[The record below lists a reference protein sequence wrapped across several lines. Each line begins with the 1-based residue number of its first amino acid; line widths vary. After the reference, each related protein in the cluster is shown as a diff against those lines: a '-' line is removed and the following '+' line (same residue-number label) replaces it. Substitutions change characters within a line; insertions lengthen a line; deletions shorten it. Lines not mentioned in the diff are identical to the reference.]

1 MFDIFPANRPMTLP
15 LFDDDGAAPAPAGA
29 VTHLGARAVV
39 LRGAALSH
47 LPAVWP
53 ALQAV
58 VAQAGFRHM
67 ATPGGRAMQ
76 VALTNCG
83 ALGWVSDARGYRY
96 SAQDPATGQPWPALP
111 APFLALA
118 QSAAA
123 QAGFDGFAP
132 DACLI
137 NRYTPGT
144 RLSLHQDRDE
154 RDFGQ
159 PIVSVSLG
167 LPAVFLW
174 GGLQRADRPQRVP
187 LFHGD
192 VVVWGGADRLRFHGV
207 APVPEG
213 THPLT
218 GAARINFTFRR
229 AG

>member
-1 MFDIFPANRPMTLP
+1 MTLP
-15 LFDDDGAAPAPAGA
+15 LFDDDEAAPAPAGA
-29 VTHLGARAVV
+29 VTHLGAQAVV
-39 LRGAALSH
+39 LRGAALAH

-96 SAQDPATGQPWPALP
+96 STHDPATGLPWPALP

-137 NRYTPGT
+137 NRYAPGT

-154 RDFGQ
+154 HDFGQ

-207 APVPEG
+207 APVPDG

>member
-1 MFDIFPANRPMTLP
+1 MTLP

-29 VTHLGARAVV
+29 VTRLGAQAVV
-39 LRGAALSH
+39 LLGAALSH

-118 QSAAA
+118 QSPPLRRGLTALH
-123 QAGFDGFAP
+123 P
-132 DACLI
+132 
-137 NRYTPGT
+137 TP
-144 RLSLHQDRDE
+144 
-154 RDFGQ
+154 
-159 PIVSVSLG
+159 
-167 LPAVFLW
+167 A
-174 GGLQRADRPQRVP
+174 
-187 LFHGD
+187 
-192 VVVWGGADRLRFHGV
+192 
-207 APVPEG
+207 
-213 THPLT
+213 
-218 GAARINFTFRR
+218 
-229 AG
+229 